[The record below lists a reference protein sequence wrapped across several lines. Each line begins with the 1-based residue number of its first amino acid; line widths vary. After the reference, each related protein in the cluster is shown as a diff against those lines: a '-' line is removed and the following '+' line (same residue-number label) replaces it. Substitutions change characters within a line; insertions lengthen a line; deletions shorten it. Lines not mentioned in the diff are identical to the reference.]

1 MERLAILAP
10 AAFGVVFVLA
20 MLVVYTVL
28 AKTQRLGDLGPYK
41 PNFVLGP
48 FWAGFIVWLLRPV
61 ERVLLFARIAPIHI
75 TASSLV
81 LCIAAG
87 VAVAFGHLASGAWLY
102 ILGGMLDLLDGRLAR
117 ALDRHSRSGALFDSV
132 ADRWGELAVFTGFAW
147 YLRGADGWLLAVMA
161 ATAGSVM
168 VSYTRARAE
177 SLGLELSSGAMQRAE
192 RIALVSVG
200 TLVAA
205 WLDAGELTASLAPA
219 VVGLS
224 LAACGGFSIVTA
236 VRRWTI
242 AHRALA
248 TTERRIEAEH
258 EVTLAAPR
266 STEA

>member
-10 AAFGVVFVLA
+10 AAFGVGFVVA
-20 MLVVYTVL
+20 MLVLYTVL
-28 AKTQRLGDLGPYK
+28 ARTQRLGDLGPYK

-48 FWAGFIVWLLRPV
+48 FWAGFMVWLLRPV
-61 ERVLLFARIAPIHI
+61 ERVLLFARVAPIHV
-75 TASSLV
+75 TAASLA
-81 LCIAAG
+81 LCVSAG

-117 ALDRHSRSGALFDSV
+117 ALDRQSRSGALFDSV
-132 ADRWGELAVFTGFAW
+132 ADRWGELALFTGFAW
-147 YLRGADGWLLAVMA
+147 YLRSADAWLLAVML

-177 SLGLELSSGAMQRAE
+177 ALGVELSSGAMQRAE
-192 RIALVSVG
+192 RIALVSIG

-205 WLDAGELTASLAPA
+205 WLDASEHTASLAPS
-219 VVGLS
+219 VVGVALAVCGVLS
-224 LAACGGFSIVTA
+224 CATA
-236 VRRWTI
+236 IRRWST

-248 TTERRIEAEH
+248 ATEQRIEEP
-258 EVTLAAPR
+258 EVTLASPQ